1 MMLDKISTTTN
12 NTTSWRDFLFIILVG
27 AGLGVLGGFVNEMLS
42 SLIGAV
48 LLLALFG
55 AYNNVLDN
63 NRVVMSG
70 LLAGGVAGIIV
81 GQVGMLLGGIPDTI
95 NQAALFGLIRGMLLG
110 AVIGLLTRA
119 RPDAGDYFHV
129 SLFLILGSIV
139 VGAFLGAGVG
149 LIAGLALG
157 IVGLGWLGVL
167 LAVLLGLT
175 VGGYLG
181 SYFQSRRAIYS
192 GALIFGAI
200 ALLGTLSGG
209 ALKGLSIGL
218 LAGALTPMLVVA
230 LIGFLG
236 GLSSRGLQAGFL
248 EAFEAPE
255 EMIQQGAVPFLAP
268 AILVGTVVGAA
279 SSGTGGML
287 ALAVTLAIMGMALGI
302 FSEIERRPT
311 NLLTIQRLIEMVM
324 LGSDRWP
331 IAEMGQR
338 VRGGNRRTAVAGALI
353 GMFLALVGAGI
364 GILIGQQL
372 ALWFQTVV

>member
-1 MMLDKISTTTN
+1 MMLDKVSTTTN
-12 NTTSWRDFLFIILVG
+12 TGTWRDFLFIVLVG
-27 AGLGVLGGFVNEMLS
+27 AGLGVLGGFVDEIPS
-42 SLIGAV
+42 SLIGVV

-55 AYNNVLDN
+55 AYNNILDN

-70 LLAGGVAGIIV
+70 LVAGGVAGIIV
-81 GQVGMLLGGIPDTI
+81 GQIGMLLGGIPDTV
-95 NQAALFGLIRGMLLG
+95 NQAALFGLVRGMLLG
-110 AVIGLLTRA
+110 AVIGWLTRA

-129 SLFLILGSIV
+129 SLFLVLGSIV

-149 LIAGLALG
+149 LIAGLVLG
-157 IVGLGWLGVL
+157 IIGLGWWGMILALLLGV
-167 LAVLLGLT
+167 T

-181 SYFQSRRAIYS
+181 SYFQSRRAIYL

-200 ALLGTLSGG
+200 ALIGTLSNE
-209 ALKGLSIGL
+209 ALAGLSIGL

-279 SSGTGGML
+279 SSGTGGMM

-338 VRGGNRRTAVAGALI
+338 LRGENRRTAVTGAVV
-353 GMFLALVGAGI
+353 GMLLGIVGAVI

-372 ALWFQTVV
+372 ALWFQTIV